1 MKQSIPPW
9 LKRLLPQWATVTLSV
24 LLSWIALSAVIT
36 PNNDGMLYIEAARLY
51 QEGGFAAASGL
62 FDWNGFARGFVSANI
77 AWTAALTGLELE
89 HAAFLLC
96 LLFIAGTCALIVSC
110 CEELFPGTAWWAVV
124 AVLTIPSLNGYR
136 DYILREFGAW
146 FFVFLALYLLLVW
159 MRKGQRRRILVA
171 TVAIVLAAM
180 YRPESSI
187 FLLLLPLAM
196 LLKQPEW
203 LSAFRNPRFTA
214 AVLFVALVGA
224 AVLWGLSH
232 WVEAIG
238 RLTERSNPFRETSA
252 LTSSVELMAGILPK
266 WSAGEAGLILVVGLL
281 ALIPVKLLGT
291 LGLLVVPVLTALSRR
306 SSIHT
311 SPGLFLF
318 LAAFLLHLVLLVW
331 FVLERQ
337 FMTSRYVTL
346 ASLLLL
352 PLAAVGLKQ
361 LFERGPQWRWSIGVL
376 AVLLMISN
384 VVSTSPPK
392 TRYLDAANWLSTQA
406 LEPHRVSL
414 ETPDVAHLV
423 GWSFT
428 QAARGMNSRDEALA
442 ALRAGQLDLLMLE
455 IRTDDSQ
462 IEQALLDEGFELV
475 ARFGDDRQRT
485 VLAVRDGPVE

>member
-1 MKQSIPPW
+1 
-9 LKRLLPQWATVTLSV
+9 
-24 LLSWIALSAVIT
+24 
-36 PNNDGMLYIEAARLY
+36 MLYIEAARLY

-77 AWTAALTGLELE
+77 AWTATLTGLELE
-89 HAAFLLC
+89 RAAFLLC
-96 LLFIAGTCALIVSC
+96 MLFIAGTCALIVSC

-159 MRKGQRRRILVA
+159 MRKGQWRRIFVA
-171 TVAIVLAAM
+171 AVAIILAAM
-180 YRPESSI
+180 YRPESLI

-196 LLKQPEW
+196 LLKQPDW

-214 AVLFVALVGA
+214 RALLVAAVGV
-224 AVLWGLSH
+224 AVLWGASH

-238 RLTERSNPFRETSA
+238 RLTEKGNPFRETSA
-252 LTSSVELMAGILPK
+252 LTGSIEIMASSILPK
-266 WSAGEAGLILVVGLL
+266 WSADDAGLILVVGLL
-281 ALIPVKLLGT
+281 ALIPVKLLST
-291 LGLLVVPVLTALSRR
+291 LGLLVVPVLTSLVRR
-306 SSIHT
+306 SSIHS
-311 SPGLFLF
+311 SPGLPLF
-318 LAAFLLHLVLLVW
+318 LTALLLYLLLLVW

-337 FMTSRYVTL
+337 FMTSRYVTV

-352 PLAAVGLKQ
+352 PLAAVGLRQ
-361 LFERGPQWRWSIGVL
+361 LVERGPRWRWSIGVL
-376 AVLLMISN
+376 AALLMISN
-384 VVSTSPPK
+384 VISTSPPK
-392 TRYLDAANWLSTQA
+392 TRYLDAASWLSTQA

-428 QAARGMNSRDEALA
+428 QAARGMSSRDEALA
-442 ALRAGQLDLLMLE
+442 ALKAGQFDMLMLE
-455 IRTDDSQ
+455 IRTGESH

-475 ARFGDDRQRT
+475 ARFGDDRKRT
-485 VLAVRDGPVE
+485 VLAVRYRDQAGSVE